1 MISVEEAKKIV
12 DKVIPRGAV
21 ISSPIEKCLKRV
33 IAKKL
38 IAPFDFPLFSA
49 SAMDGYAIY
58 SKDTAAASQQKPVSL
73 KVLSQIFAGEAP
85 ANSMHS
91 GETMRIMTGAM
102 IPSGATAVI
111 PQEEV
116 EKSSS
121 DTILIFRAIAKG
133 ENIRP
138 QGEEIRRG
146 EKAISPFEIITP
158 AVIGYLASL
167 GIYEVPVFQ
176 EPKVALLPT
185 GSELIRDSKDL
196 GPGKVFESNSCA
208 LGAAL
213 KQMGLV
219 PALFPPIADCRDELK
234 AGIQKCLEENDFTI
248 ISGGVSVGEKD
259 YIRDILAGLKV
270 ETLFWKVAQ
279 KPGKPLFFGRRENRF
294 VFGLP
299 GNPASSLLCFY
310 EYVQPALLKWLG
322 HTKIWPLSEQATL
335 RKPISKKEGRTH
347 FLRAQAAREGGN
359 LWVTPFSSQESHRMG
374 SFAKANCLA
383 LFPRE
388 AKELQKGE
396 PIKIHWID
404 GREIL

>member
-1 MISVEEAKKIV
+1 MMEATV
-12 DKVIPRGAV
+12 PRGMIV
-21 ISSPIEKCLKRV
+21 SSPIEKCLRRIV
-33 IAKKL
+33 AKKI
-38 IAPFDFPLFSA
+38 IAPFDFPLFAA
-49 SAMDGYAIY
+49 SAMDGYAID
-58 SKDTAAASQQKPVSL
+58 SKDTAAASHQKPVSL
-73 KVLSQIFAGEAP
+73 KVLSKIFAGEAP
-85 ANSMHS
+85 SDSIHP
-91 GETMRIMTGAM
+91 GETIRIMTGAM

-116 EKSSS
+116 EKISS

-133 ENIRP
+133 ENIRL

-146 EKAISPFEIITP
+146 ERAISPFEIITP
-158 AVIGYLASL
+158 SVIGYLASL

-196 GPGKVFESNSCA
+196 EPGKIFESNSCA

-219 PALFPPIADCRDELK
+219 PALFPPIADCRDELEE
-234 AGIQKCLEENDFTI
+234 GIQKCLEGNDFTI

-259 YIRDILAGLKV
+259 YVRDILEELKV

-279 KPGKPLFFGRRENRF
+279 KPGKPLFLGKRENRF

-299 GNPASSLLCFY
+299 GNPASSLVCFY

-322 HTKIWPLSEQATL
+322 HPQIWPLSEVATL
-335 RKPISKKEGRTH
+335 KKSISKKEGRTH
-347 FLRAQAAREGGN
+347 FLRAQASREGGN

-383 LFPRE
+383 LFPLE

-396 PIKIHWID
+396 PIEIHWID